1 VPADRLAYPQ
11 LLAQAIRSQGAGSG
25 AGERSVM
32 TLIGKRLAP
41 GTKVQRFA
49 MTSAAPLASGPLK
62 NIRWQ
67 IQAIDGWGG
76 YRVQLD
82 AALDSPSRV
91 VRQFFYVCGANGY
104 VVTLIAPQP
113 QAIPRLRD
121 LEDTVSNLTCL
132 PPAPDSASPG
142 PDPAPAPPSTD
153 GGAPPPAAASPGP

>member
-1 VPADRLAYPQ
+1 M
-11 LLAQAIRSQGAGSG
+11 
-25 AGERSVM
+25 M
-32 TLIGKRLAP
+32 TLIGKRLVP

-49 MTSAAPLASGPLK
+49 MSSASPLAGGPLR

-82 AALDSPSRV
+82 ATLDAPGRV
-91 VRQFFYVCGANGY
+91 VRQFFYVCGATGY
-104 VVTLIAPQP
+104 VVTLIAPQS

-132 PPAPDSASPG
+132 PPDSPSPEPGSAP
-142 PDPAPAPPSTD
+142 
-153 GGAPPPAAASPGP
+153 

>member
-1 VPADRLAYPQ
+1 M
-11 LLAQAIRSQGAGSG
+11 
-25 AGERSVM
+25 M

-49 MTSAAPLASGPLK
+49 MTSAAPLASGPLR

-82 AALDSPSRV
+82 ATLDAPARV
-91 VRQFFYVCGANGY
+91 VRQFFYVCGAIGY

-121 LEDTVSNLTCL
+121 LEDTVSSLSCV
-132 PPAPDSASPG
+132 P
-142 PDPAPAPPSTD
+142 PAPAPVHAPPSPLTPD
-153 GGAPPPAAASPGP
+153 GGVAPPDGGGGAAPPAPSP